1 MTGHGAVQPVERLD
15 LTIVPRPWPFAQQ
28 RRAEIDA
35 HFAQLQRRKPKIWN
49 GRVLLLHD
57 HSLQRNVL
65 RGEFLETDFASFVAW
80 RNWGRPDAGVQDCFG
95 AAAVEA
101 ADGGIL
107 LGVMADH
114 TANAGQV
121 YFPCG
126 TPDPS
131 DIAGAT
137 VDLESS
143 TRRELAEETGLNAG
157 DLVAAPVWTLVR
169 LPGQLA
175 LIKTMRSALTGPALR
190 AVVAGHLTRQS
201 EPELAGVRLV
211 SAPADLDPAMPEFVQ
226 AFLRHRWR

>member
-1 MTGHGAVQPVERLD
+1 VTGQGAVQHVERLD
-15 LTIVPRPWPFAQQ
+15 LTIVPRSWPFAQE

-57 HSLQRNVL
+57 HSLERNVL
-65 RGEFLETDFASFVAW
+65 RGAFLETDFASFVAW
-80 RNWGRPDAGVQDCFG
+80 RDWGRPDAVQDCFG

-107 LGVMADH
+107 LGVMAEH
-114 TANAGQV
+114 TINAGQV

-143 TRRELAEETGLNAG
+143 TRRELTEETGLNSG
-157 DLVAAPVWTLVR
+157 DLVAAPGWTLVR

-175 LIKTMRSALTGPALR
+175 LIKTMRSALTGTALQ
-190 AVVAGHLTRQS
+190 AVVAGHLARQS
-201 EPELAGVRLV
+201 EPELAGVRLA
-211 SAPADLDPAMPEFVQ
+211 SSPADLDPAIPEFVQ

>member
-1 MTGHGAVQPVERLD
+1 VIGQGAVQHVERLD

-35 HFAQLQRRKPKIWN
+35 HFAQLQRRKPEIWN

-57 HSLQRNVL
+57 HSLEHDVL
-65 RGEFLETDFASFVAW
+65 RGAFLETDFASFVAW
-80 RNWGRPDAGVQDCFG
+80 RDWGRPDAGVQDCFG

-157 DLVAAPVWTLVR
+157 DLIAAPGWTLVR
-169 LPGQLA
+169 HPGQLA
-175 LIKTMRSALTGPALR
+175 LIKTMRSALTGAALHA
-190 AVVAGHLTRQS
+190 AVAAHLAHES
-201 EPELAGVRLV
+201 EPELADVRLV
-211 SAPADLDPAMPEFVQ
+211 GSPADIDPAVPEFVQ
-226 AFLRHRWR
+226 AFLRHHWR